1 MSGPKRKPILQPIIS
16 RDGLACLAPCL
27 HGLWPQGCAIGIC
40 MIALR
45 YMGWLTYLMVILI
58 LRGVF
63 WFIAVPLDALI
74 IIGKRLLN
82 RNS

>member
-1 MSGPKRKPILQPIIS
+1 
-16 RDGLACLAPCL
+16 
-27 HGLWPQGCAIGIC
+27 

-45 YMGWLTYLMVILI
+45 YMGWLTYLMVIFI

-82 RNS
+82 RNP

>member
-1 MSGPKRKPILQPIIS
+1 
-16 RDGLACLAPCL
+16 
-27 HGLWPQGCAIGIC
+27 

-45 YMGWLTYLMVILI
+45 YMGWFTYLMVILI

-63 WFIAVPLDALI
+63 WFIAVPIDALI

-82 RNS
+82 RNP